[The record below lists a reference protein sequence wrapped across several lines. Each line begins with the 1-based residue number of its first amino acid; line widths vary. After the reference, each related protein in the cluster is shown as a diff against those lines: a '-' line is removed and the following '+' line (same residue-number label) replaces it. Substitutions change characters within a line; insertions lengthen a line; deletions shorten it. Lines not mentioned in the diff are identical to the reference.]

1 MLPLHNTN
9 ADPSIDF
16 LRMALADE
24 IATTL
29 SRARGVAV
37 RPFSTTSPYDATG
50 LDVRKAGRAAGADTL
65 VTGRIGKALD
75 QLSITLEVIDVA
87 DNALLWRDTI
97 EAPAQSLLATHVLLA
112 LAVRGGLVPAVGGRV
127 TDALPEPKSTEAYE
141 LYLRSAVI
149 PYDPGPNPQATV
161 MLERAVGSI
170 LPTRPPGIRYL
181 ALLHGGAL
189 RQRRPGNVGSSPGR
203 RRPRAGARSG

>member
-97 EAPAQSLLATHVLLA
+97 EAPAQSLLATHGTTRA
-112 LAVRGGLVPAVGGRV
+112 RGARRARTSRGRPRDGRATGAEEHGGL
-127 TDALPEPKSTEAYE
+127 
-141 LYLRSAVI
+141 
-149 PYDPGPNPQATV
+149 
-161 MLERAVGSI
+161 
-170 LPTRPPGIRYL
+170 
-181 ALLHGGAL
+181 
-189 RQRRPGNVGSSPGR
+189 
-203 RRPRAGARSG
+203 